1 MKNLI
6 DKDFEHLGRT
16 EKSNFISKNIEYA
29 SPQAVGKYVKGY
41 LFDVLKGVND
51 DGYII
56 DYITERGYKV
66 EKKQS
71 NEQLPYVDWNNTGFM
86 NEMSMVFVRSYAP
99 CNKFQ
104 KELVRLLSPLHGMC
118 VMTDRV
124 DDMFPDIA
132 GLVEVLSNKYP
143 RRNAK
148 AHFCYGKKHD
158 CYGQECKAIWID
170 DNKGSSPDGNN
181 VVCVYFY
188 QLKGM
193 LHYVG
198 DGGFGHICAVPFES
212 DRKTWAMEYNNTI
225 EQEGGEK

>member
-1 MKNLI
+1 MNLI
-6 DKDFEHLGRT
+6 EKDFEHLGRT
-16 EKSNFISKNIEYA
+16 EKSNFISENIEYA
-29 SPQAVGKYVKGY
+29 SPQAVGKYVKSY
-41 LFDVLKGVND
+41 LFDVLKSVND

-66 EKKQS
+66 EKKKP

-86 NEMSMVFVRSYAP
+86 NEMSVVFVRSYAP
-99 CNKFQ
+99 KNNFQ

-132 GLVEVLSNKYP
+132 GLVQVLSNKYP

-170 DNKGSSPDGNN
+170 DIKDSSPDGNN

-198 DGGFGHICAVPFES
+198 DGGFGHMCAVPFES
-212 DRKTWAMEYNNTI
+212 DRMTWAMEYNNTI

>member
-1 MKNLI
+1 MNLI
-6 DKDFEHLGRT
+6 EKDFEHLGRT
-16 EKSNFISKNIEYA
+16 EKSNFISEHIEYA
-29 SPQAVGKYVKGY
+29 TPQAVGKYVRGY
-41 LFDVLKGVND
+41 LFDVLKSVND

-66 EKKQS
+66 EKKQP

-86 NEMSMVFVRSYAP
+86 NEMSVVFVRSYAP
-99 CNKFQ
+99 KNKFQ
-104 KELVRLLSPLHGMC
+104 KELIRLLSPLHGMC
-118 VMTDRV
+118 VQTERV

-143 RRNAK
+143 RRSTK

-170 DNKGSSPDGNN
+170 DIKDASPDGDN
-181 VVCVYFY
+181 VVYVYFY

-193 LHYVG
+193 LHYAG
-198 DGGFGHICAVPFES
+198 DGGFGHMCAVPFES
-212 DRKTWAMEYNNTI
+212 DRITWAMEYNNTI

>member
-1 MKNLI
+1 MNLI
-6 DKDFEHLGRT
+6 EKDFEHLGRT
-16 EKSNFISKNIEYA
+16 EKSNFISENIEYA
-29 SPQAVGKYVKGY
+29 SPQAVGKYVKSY
-41 LFDVLKGVND
+41 LFDVLKSVND

-66 EKKQS
+66 EKKQP

-99 CNKFQ
+99 NNKFQ
-104 KELVRLLSPLHGMC
+104 KELVRLFSPLHGMC

-132 GLVEVLSNKYP
+132 GLVQVLSNKYP

-170 DNKGSSPDGNN
+170 DIKDSSQDGNN

-198 DGGFGHICAVPFES
+198 DGGFGHMCAVPFES
-212 DRKTWAMEYNNTI
+212 DWIAWAMEYNNTI
-225 EQEGGEK
+225 EKEGGEE

>member
-1 MKNLI
+1 MSLI
-6 DKDFEHLGRT
+6 EKDFEHLGRT
-16 EKSNFISKNIEYA
+16 EKSNFISEHIEYA
-29 SPQAVGKYVKGY
+29 SPQSVGKYVKGY
-41 LFDVLKGVND
+41 LFDVLKSVND

-56 DYITERGYKV
+56 DYITDRGYKV
-66 EKKQS
+66 EKKQP

-99 CNKFQ
+99 NNKFQ

-124 DDMFPDIA
+124 DDIYPDIA
-132 GLVEVLSNKYP
+132 GLVEVLTNKYP
-143 RRNAK
+143 RRTTK
-148 AHFCYGKKHD
+148 AHFCYGKIHD

-170 DNKGSSPDGNN
+170 DNNGLSPDGGN

-198 DGGFGHICAVPFES
+198 DGGFGHMCAVPFES
-212 DRKTWAMEYNNTI
+212 DRITWAMEYNKTI
-225 EQEGGEK
+225 EKEGGER

>member
-1 MKNLI
+1 MKLI
-6 DKDFEHLGRT
+6 DKDFEYLGRT
-16 EKSNFISKNIEYA
+16 EKSNFISENIEYA

-41 LFDVLKGVND
+41 LFDVLKSVND

-66 EKKQS
+66 EKKQP

-124 DDMFPDIA
+124 DDICSDIA
-132 GLVEVLSNKYP
+132 GLVEVLSNQYP
-143 RRNAK
+143 RRSTK
-148 AHFCYGKKHD
+148 AYFRFGDKHD
-158 CYGQECKAIWID
+158 LYGQECQAVWIA
-170 DNKGSSPDGNN
+170 DNKDASPDGCE
-181 VVCVYFY
+181 VACVYFY
-188 QLKGM
+188 PLKGM
-193 LHYVG
+193 LHYVNDNG
-198 DGGFGHICAVPFES
+198 IGHMCAVPFES
-212 DRKTWAMEYNNTI
+212 DRITWAMEYNNTI
-225 EQEGGEK
+225 EQEGGEL

>member
-1 MKNLI
+1 MNLI
-6 DKDFEHLGRT
+6 EKDFGHLGRT
-16 EKSNFISKNIEYA
+16 EKSNFISEHIEYA

-41 LFDVLKGVND
+41 LFDVLKSVND

-56 DYITERGYKV
+56 DYITDRGYKV
-66 EKKQS
+66 EKKQP

-99 CNKFQ
+99 KNNFQ

-143 RRNAK
+143 RRNTK

-170 DNKGSSPDGNN
+170 DIKDSSQDGNN

-193 LHYVG
+193 LHYVNDNG
-198 DGGFGHICAVPFES
+198 IGRMFAVPFES
-212 DRKTWAMEYNNTI
+212 DRMTWAMELNDIIN
-225 EQEGGEK
+225 QEGGER

>member
-1 MKNLI
+1 MNLI
-6 DKDFEHLGRT
+6 EKDFEHLGRT
-16 EKSNFISKNIEYA
+16 EKSNFISENIEYA

-41 LFDVLKGVND
+41 LFDVLKSVND

-66 EKKQS
+66 EKKQP

-99 CNKFQ
+99 NNKFQ

-124 DDMFPDIA
+124 DNIYHDIA

-143 RRNAK
+143 RRNTK

-158 CYGQECKAIWID
+158 CYSQECKAIWIE
-170 DNKGSSPDGNN
+170 DNKGASPDGYN

-188 QLKGM
+188 PLKGM

-212 DRKTWAMEYNNTI
+212 DRITWAMEFNNVL
-225 EQEGGEK
+225 EKEGGER

>member
-1 MKNLI
+1 MNLI
-6 DKDFEHLGRT
+6 EKDFEHLGRT
-16 EKSNFISKNIEYA
+16 EKSNFISEHIEYA

-41 LFDVLKGVND
+41 LFDVLKSVND

-66 EKKQS
+66 EKKQP
-71 NEQLPYVDWNNTGFM
+71 NEQLPYIDWNNTGFM
-86 NEMSMVFVRSYAP
+86 NEMSVVLVHSYAP
-99 CNKFQ
+99 KNQFQ
-104 KELVRLLSPLHGMC
+104 KELIRLLSPLHGMC
-118 VMTDRV
+118 VQTESE

-143 RRNAK
+143 RRSTK

-170 DNKGSSPDGNN
+170 DIKDASPDGDN
-181 VVCVYFY
+181 VVYVYFY

-193 LHYVG
+193 LHYAG
-198 DGGFGHICAVPFES
+198 NGGFGHMCAVPFES
-212 DRKTWAMEYNNTI
+212 DRITWAMEYNNTI

>member
-1 MKNLI
+1 MNLI
-6 DKDFEHLGRT
+6 EKDFEHLGRT
-16 EKSNFISKNIEYA
+16 EKSNFISENIEYA

-41 LFDVLKGVND
+41 LFDVLKSVND

-66 EKKQS
+66 EKKQP
-71 NEQLPYVDWNNTGFM
+71 NEQLPYIDWNNTGFM

-99 CNKFQ
+99 INKFQ

-118 VMTDRV
+118 VQTDRV

-143 RRNAK
+143 RRSSK

-170 DNKGSSPDGNN
+170 DIKDASPDGNN
-181 VVCVYFY
+181 VVYVYFY

-193 LHYVG
+193 LHYAG
-198 DGGFGHICAVPFES
+198 DGGFGHMCAVPFES
-212 DRKTWAMEYNNTI
+212 DRITWAMEYNNTI
-225 EQEGGEK
+225 EQEGGER